1 MALADIIKGRERVF
15 ALVAQGIENV
25 LAALSARGVEIDE
38 GIRTRIKRL
47 AGSLQALDDGIPA
60 LQASVKRAKL
70 DNQKEKEFLAALGS
84 ESRRMKQLT
93 QSLRKALNDQS
104 DSTLGEIA
112 RGVREL
118 REVLIGQELRV
129 KKIK

>member
-15 ALVAQGIENV
+15 ALVAQGVENV
-25 LAALSARGVEIDE
+25 LATLNARGVEIDE
-38 GIRTRIKRL
+38 EIRTRINRL
-47 AGSLQALDDGIPA
+47 AGSLQALDKGIPA
-60 LQASVKRAKL
+60 LQASVKRAKF
-70 DNQKEKEFLAALGS
+70 DKQKEKEFLAALGS

-93 QSLRKALNDQS
+93 QSLRNALNEPS

-118 REVLIGQELRV
+118 KEVFIGHELRV
-129 KKIK
+129 KKMK

>member
-70 DNQKEKEFLAALGS
+70 DNQKEKEFL
-84 ESRRMKQLT
+84 
-93 QSLRKALNDQS
+93 
-104 DSTLGEIA
+104 
-112 RGVREL
+112 
-118 REVLIGQELRV
+118 
-129 KKIK
+129 